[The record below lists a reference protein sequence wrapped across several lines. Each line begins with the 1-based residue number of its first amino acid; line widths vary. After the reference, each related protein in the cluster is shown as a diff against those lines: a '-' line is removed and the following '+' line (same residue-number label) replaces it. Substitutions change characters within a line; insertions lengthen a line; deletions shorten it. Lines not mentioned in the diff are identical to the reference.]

1 MKQWENNWK
10 KNRYKYMYNC
20 RSQILEILNKTSSF
34 FTCIQFHIAMPEK
47 LLLTTLLLIRPPFIY
62 LFIFEL
68 QRDQIPDFNTEVL
81 FFSACQCRR
90 HVFDPWEDRME
101 KEMVT
106 HSSIL
111 VWRILWTE
119 QPGGL

>member
-1 MKQWENNWK
+1 
-10 KNRYKYMYNC
+10 
-20 RSQILEILNKTSSF
+20 
-34 FTCIQFHIAMPEK
+34 MPEK
-47 LLLTTLLLIRPPFIY
+47 LLLNILLLIRPPFIY

-68 QRDQIPDFNTEVL
+68 QSDQIPDFNPEVL

-111 VWRILWTE
+111 VSRIPRTE
-119 QPGGL
+119 EPGGL